1 MYLYIYIYCAY
12 IYHNH
17 VYNISFT
24 EAPIIISKSG
34 MYISVQRDH
43 MAILSF
49 KITQAIPLVKTKDI
63 IWIFPDNS
71 STIDIGRNN
80 ASDYIFSEDKLTLKI
95 LKAGIM
101 DGGSYTV
108 YVNNSKGKDSA
119 KVSLTIT
126 GGMNA

>member
-1 MYLYIYIYCAY
+1 MYIMIMYIIY
-12 IYHNH
+12 
-17 VYNISFT
+17 ISFT

-34 MYISVQRDH
+34 MYISVQRDN
-43 MAILSF
+43 MAVLSF
-49 KITQAIPLVKTKDI
+49 KITQAIPLVKTDDI
-63 IWIFPDNS
+63 NWIFPNGS
-71 STIDIGRNN
+71 CAIDIGRNN
-80 ASDYIFSEDKLTLKI
+80 ESDCMFSEDKLTLKI

-108 YVNNSKGKDSA
+108 YVSNSKGTDSA